1 MSDMEK
7 ALRAKAE
14 DYACRVYQEERSPRH
29 RGHGRPGS
37 AYALAM
43 AYAYIDAADMI
54 KASQKGGGQ

>member
-1 MSDMEK
+1 VTKIERILRDK
-7 ALRAKAE
+7 AS

-37 AYALAM
+37 ALSLAM